1 MFQVFAQ
8 VWTYLGCGF
17 FYNLF
22 LFSKAYGLSHSVS
35 KTVPS
40 LTHSV
45 ISTMTSFYTLIYM
58 NEHNYYLMC
67 SGAIGYFLSDSLH
80 NIIEINKPGRKEL
93 LAHHAISILG
103 LLTPPNY
110 RIAFILFLSEASNI
124 PGQMTYL
131 FIKTNKPRLL
141 IMQWKKY
148 QYWMYLIGR
157 IILFPVH
164 FLLPTD
170 GLSYLTVYFMNLLFL
185 PLYCMSCFWMGKL
198 YIGYNK

>member
-22 LFSKAYGLSHSVS
+22 LFSKNFGLSDAVC

-45 ISTMTSFYTLIYM
+45 VSTMTSLYALFNM
-58 NEHNYYLMC
+58 NEHTYYLMC
-67 SGAIGYFLSDSLH
+67 GGAIGYFLSDSLH
-80 NIIEINKPGRKEL
+80 SIIEINKPGRKVL
-93 LAHHAISILG
+93 LAHHAVSILG
-103 LLTPPNY
+103 LVTPPNY
-110 RIAFILFLSEASNI
+110 RIAWILFLSEASNI
-124 PGQMTYL
+124 PGQITYL

-141 IMQWKKY
+141 IMQCKKY
-148 QYWMYLIGR
+148 QYWTFLICR
-157 IILFPVH
+157 IILWPCL
-164 FLLPTD
+164 FLVPTD
-170 GLSYLTVYFMNLLFL
+170 GLSYLTVCFMNLLFL

-198 YIGYNK
+198 YIGYHK